1 MARESTATTT
11 PWANWGGK
19 GRLWGWGGVQRHVRG
34 SYGEMMGSYREVMG
48 SYREMMGSY
57 REVMG
62 LGGAMERLWDLT
74 GR

>member
-1 MARESTATTT
+1 
-11 PWANWGGK
+11 
-19 GRLWGWGGVQRHVRG
+19 
-34 SYGEMMGSYREVMG
+34 MGSYREV
-48 SYREMMGSY
+48 MGSY